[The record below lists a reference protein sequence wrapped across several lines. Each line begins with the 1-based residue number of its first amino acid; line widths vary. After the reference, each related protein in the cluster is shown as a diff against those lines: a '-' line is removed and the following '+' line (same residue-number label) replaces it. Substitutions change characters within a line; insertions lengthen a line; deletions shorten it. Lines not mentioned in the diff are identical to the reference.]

1 MAGNGVYTDVT
12 LWRVKDSR
20 RSILGVRLMLVI
32 ALCAACDSQA
42 PTFPSPAPPP
52 SSPASPSPP
61 PAPIVPHQ
69 IEIVYDPD
77 MDGTPAPRDSDGS
90 YLLDWAAG
98 WYCVW
103 LNNVPPTPANQC
115 REYRFTFSWLPA
127 VVSLPEFWSGPTW
140 SRGCRT
146 YPNQINPGACFQSP
160 ARQSINALQSIRIL
174 GTERTPNGAETEV
187 FRTELA
193 VRFRDR

>member
-1 MAGNGVYTDVT
+1 MK
-12 LWRVKDSR
+12 LWREKDSR
-20 RSILGVRLMLVI
+20 RSGLGLRLMLVI
-32 ALCAACDSQA
+32 ALCGACDGRT
-42 PTFPSPAPPP
+42 PTFPTPAPPP
-52 SSPASPSPP
+52 SPPASPSPP
-61 PAPIVPHQ
+61 PAPVVPHQ
-69 IEIVYDPD
+69 VEIVYDPD
-77 MDGTPAPRDSDGS
+77 MYSIPTPQDSDGS

-103 LNNVPPTPANQC
+103 LNNIPSTPADHC

-127 VVSLPEFWSGPTW
+127 EVGLPEFWSGPTW

-160 ARQSINALQSIRIL
+160 ARNSVSTLQSITIV
-174 GTERTPNGAETEV
+174 GAERTSNGAETEV